1 MTKQIITIHV
11 ECDVD
16 PSTLLERALEFGEY
30 VKDMTDEACIVD
42 EDKTYVTDAAY
53 AAYAAAHAAAGSA
66 ARNAATDHIT
76 TKILDAIEAEI
87 EKA

>member
-30 VKDMTDEACIVD
+30 VKVMTNETCIVD
-42 EDKTYVTDAAY
+42 EDKTYVTDAAERD
-53 AAYAAAHAAAGSA
+53 ASAAAAV
-66 ARNAATDHIT
+66 DHIT

>member
-30 VKDMTDEACIVD
+30 VKDMTDETCIVD
-42 EDKTYVTDAAY
+42 EDKTYVTDAA
-53 AAYAAAHAAAGSA
+53 ARAAAV
-66 ARNAATDHIT
+66 DHIT